1 MMCGSEKGTMKC
13 WRTQHVTSIRHRHQN
28 LRKSWDQFWWSF
40 DGISIRLYTNL
51 SLWWERAFG
60 DGHASEA
67 RHQSHI
73 RYGCEF
79 PEARLAENCWKSG
92 TKLPDLEIWEN
103 NPRLF
108 HLSPCRRLESQR
120 IQYFNTAAPF
130 QGLEVR
136 NGRNENGTLHPK
148 SMSSDSVWNQPRFPR
163 KCLQPEFRGAS
174 IGASGTASCIPQVL
188 TQNNALKEDRQNET
202 QLCKGGCS
210 FKDHAGSV
218 SSVWSFTRHRHV
230 ETPSFFQGARDL
242 GDHWPQTGAWRRMTW
257 GLPNFWASVGFSP
270 EKWMVFDKND

>member
-28 LRKSWDQFWWSF
+28 LRKSWNQFWWSF
-40 DGISIRLYTNL
+40 DGISIRPVHESVLVM
-51 SLWWERAFG
+51 RAG
-60 DGHASEA
+60 VRWRSRQWGPSSKSYQIWMWVSSSKA
-67 RHQSHI
+67 
-73 RYGCEF
+73 
-79 PEARLAENCWKSG
+79 CWKLLKIWDKTAWSG
-92 TKLPDLEIWEN
+92 NLGKQPETFSPQPMSSSWKPKNTILQYCSSLPRSWSSD
-103 NPRLF
+103 
-108 HLSPCRRLESQR
+108 
-120 IQYFNTAAPF
+120 
-130 QGLEVR
+130 
-136 NGRNENGTLHPK
+136 GRNENGTLHPK
-148 SMSSDSVWNQPRFPR
+148 SMSSDSVWNQPLFPR

-270 EKWMVFDKND
+270 QKWMVFDKND